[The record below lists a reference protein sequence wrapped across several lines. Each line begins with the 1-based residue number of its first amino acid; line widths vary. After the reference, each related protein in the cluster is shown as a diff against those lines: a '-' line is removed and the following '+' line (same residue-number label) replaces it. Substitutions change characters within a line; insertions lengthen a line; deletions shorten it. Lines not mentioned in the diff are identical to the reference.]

1 MKNRL
6 QRRTFLVSVA
16 LLTLSST
23 LLSGCA
29 GLVGPRQV
37 ELPLAKLQAG
47 LERRFPLKHK
57 MLELFDIELSRPQ
70 LSLSDNGRVG
80 LALDAVLAPPFVHK
94 SWRGGV
100 ALSGRLLIDPAN
112 NAVMMAEPQVERF
125 TIDGVDETQLRQLT
139 RVANGLVGK
148 VASQTPVYQFHP
160 EDLRYAGIQFVP
172 TRIDTTARGLVVTLE
187 PVK

>member
-1 MKNRL
+1 MPNRL
-6 QRRTFLVSVA
+6 RR
-16 LLTLSST
+16 LTLVAVLGLSSAF
-23 LLSGCA
+23 LSGCA
-29 GLVGPRQV
+29 GLTGPRQV

-47 LERRFPLKHK
+47 LERRFQLKHK
-57 MLELFDIELSRPQ
+57 MLELFDIDLSRPQ
-70 LSLSDNGRVG
+70 LSLTENGRVG

-100 ALSGRLLIDPAN
+100 ALSGRLFIDAAN

-125 TIDGVDETQLRQLT
+125 TIDGVEESQLRQLT
-139 RVANGLVGK
+139 RVANVLVGK
-148 VASQTPVYQFHP
+148 VASQTPVYQFHA

-187 PVK
+187 PVR